1 MSKSV
6 DLLILMLFLTRRI
19 LAKWL
24 HVSGTKCHGHS
35 SYEVFLFTESA
46 CSSHALNDIY
56 PTWHAV
62 FSVLTIVSDI
72 NFTWKKHF
80 CKFYINQLALIISE
94 HIFLPIIKIKYI
106 IFSLHAIYSMG
117 ITYGIF
123 SCEIPL
129 NALPMK
135 LM

>member
-1 MSKSV
+1 
-6 DLLILMLFLTRRI
+6 MLVELN
-19 LAKWL
+19 
-24 HVSGTKCHGHS
+24 GHS
-35 SYEVFLFTESA
+35 WYEVFLFTESA

-62 FSVLTIVSDI
+62 FSDI
-72 NFTWKKHF
+72 DFTWKKHF
-80 CKFYINQLALIISE
+80 CKFYIYQLALILSE

-117 ITYGIF
+117 ITYGTF